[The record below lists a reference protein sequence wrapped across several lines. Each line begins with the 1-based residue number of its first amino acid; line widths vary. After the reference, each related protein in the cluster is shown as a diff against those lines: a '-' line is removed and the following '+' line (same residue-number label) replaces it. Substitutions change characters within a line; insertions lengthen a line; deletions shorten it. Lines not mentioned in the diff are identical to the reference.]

1 MYKQIFYFLSPLL
14 GLAVLSGCSGEQEPE
29 TPAAA
34 AVQVSVTTAQVQPV
48 NFIENL
54 PARVQAYRIAEIRP
68 QVGGIIEKV
77 LFTQGSEVNA
87 GQALFKINAEIFQ
100 ADVNSYK
107 ANVTK
112 AEAEVKRLKSQL
124 ARYAE
129 LLPSH
134 AISRQD
140 YQNTEAQYQQ
150 AVAEVAQM
158 RANLTRQNL
167 NLQYATVRAPISGRI
182 GKLLVTEGALV
193 NSNDSNAM
201 AIVQQI
207 DQVYVDV
214 KQSIAEYEQL
224 QDSLNRGELQ
234 QSALSAVEIL
244 NQQGVAYPVTGKILF
259 SDTNVDPDTGDV
271 TIRILVN
278 NPQRKLLPGMYVR
291 VRLNRAALPN
301 AIVVP
306 EQAVQRD
313 LSGKPQLILVNQQQ
327 KVETRSIQLGQF
339 YQGNYVILSGLNAG
353 EQVVVEGH
361 ERIIPDQKLKIVAWK
376 APAAKVAVVETT
388 P

>member
-1 MYKQIFYFLSPLL
+1 MYKQLFYFLSPLL

>member
-1 MYKQIFYFLSPLL
+1 MYKQLFYFLSPLL
-14 GLAVLSGCSGEQEPE
+14 GLAVLSGCSGEPEPE

-278 NPQRKLLPGMYVR
+278 NPKRKLLPGMYVR

-376 APAAKVAVVETT
+376 APVAKVAIVETT

>member
-1 MYKQIFYFLSPLL
+1 MYKQLFYFLSPLL

-34 AVQVSVTTAQVQPV
+34 AVQVSVTTAQVQLV

>member
-1 MYKQIFYFLSPLL
+1 MYKQLFYFLSPLL

-29 TPAAA
+29 TSAAA

>member
-1 MYKQIFYFLSPLL
+1 MYKQLFYFLSPLL

-29 TPAAA
+29 TPAAV

>member
-1 MYKQIFYFLSPLL
+1 MYKQLFYFLSPLL

-29 TPAAA
+29 TPAAT

>member
-14 GLAVLSGCSGEQEPE
+14 GLTVLSGCSGEQEPE

>member
-14 GLAVLSGCSGEQEPE
+14 GLTVLSGCSGEQEPE

-234 QSALSAVEIL
+234 QNALSAVEIL

>member
-1 MYKQIFYFLSPLL
+1 MN
-14 GLAVLSGCSGEQEPE
+14 GCSGEQEPE

-77 LFTQGSEVNA
+77 LFTHGSEVNA

>member
-1 MYKQIFYFLSPLL
+1 MYKQLFYFLSPLL

-129 LLPSH
+129 LLPNH

-278 NPQRKLLPGMYVR
+278 NPKRKLLPGMYVR

-376 APAAKVAVVETT
+376 APVAKVAVVETT

>member
-14 GLAVLSGCSGEQEPE
+14 GLTVLSGCSGEQEPE

-278 NPQRKLLPGMYVR
+278 NPKRKLLPGMYVR

-376 APAAKVAVVETT
+376 APVAKVAVVETT

>member
-1 MYKQIFYFLSPLL
+1 MYKQLFYFLSPLL

-278 NPQRKLLPGMYVR
+278 NPKRKLLPGMYVR

>member
-1 MYKQIFYFLSPLL
+1 MYKQLFYFLSPLL

-361 ERIIPDQKLKIVAWK
+361 ERIIPDQKLKIVALK
-376 APAAKVAVVETT
+376 ASAAKVAVVETT

>member
-1 MYKQIFYFLSPLL
+1 MYKQLFYFLSPLL

-29 TPAAA
+29 TPAAT

-129 LLPSH
+129 LLPNH

>member
-29 TPAAA
+29 TPAAT

-129 LLPSH
+129 LLPNH

>member
-1 MYKQIFYFLSPLL
+1 MYKQLFYFLSPLL

-278 NPQRKLLPGMYVR
+278 NPKRKLLPGMYVR

-376 APAAKVAVVETT
+376 APVAKVAVVETT